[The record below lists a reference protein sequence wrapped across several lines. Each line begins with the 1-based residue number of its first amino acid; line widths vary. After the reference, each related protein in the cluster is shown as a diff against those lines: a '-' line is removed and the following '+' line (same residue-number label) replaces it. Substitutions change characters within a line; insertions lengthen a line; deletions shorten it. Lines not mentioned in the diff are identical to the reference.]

1 MNKLKNNRAK
11 NNNVALRRDISGGL
25 SKTVRNFPRVY
36 YRIYAP
42 CKDKYKVAG

>member
-11 NNNVALRRDISGGL
+11 NNDERRDIFGGL
-25 SKTVRNFPRVY
+25 SRTVRNFPRVH